1 MLLMMMM
8 IMSMMM
14 MMMMMINDL
23 QLHDICASSLHDDY
37 CLGNIVIGDHAI
49 IGSGSLVLKPIPDGN
64 NSTPSIKKPTSSI
77 ELFIKIS
84 IKNPSSN

>member
-1 MLLMMMM
+1 
-8 IMSMMM
+8 
-14 MMMMMINDL
+14 MMINDL
-23 QLHDICASSLHDDY
+23 QLQDICASLIASSLHDDY